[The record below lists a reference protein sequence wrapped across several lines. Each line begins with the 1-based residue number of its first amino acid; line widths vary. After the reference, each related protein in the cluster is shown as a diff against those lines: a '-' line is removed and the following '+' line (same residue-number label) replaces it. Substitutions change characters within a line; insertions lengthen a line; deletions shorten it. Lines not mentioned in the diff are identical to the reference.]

1 MDTAALS
8 KPIWIDRR
16 QALEHLAAELLR
28 HTQVAVDTESN
39 SLFAYQ
45 EQVCLIQFS
54 TPTTDYLLDP
64 LALPDLSPLAP
75 LFANPAIEKIF
86 HAAEYDL
93 ICLKRDFD
101 FTFAN
106 IFDTM
111 QAARILGKTA
121 FGLGAILEE
130 SFGITLNKRYQRAN
144 WGERPLS
151 APMLDY
157 ARMDTHYLIPLRARL
172 AAELETSGRKPMAQ
186 EDFTRLCAVEAGSL
200 HENGQDWWRVS
211 GGRDLIPQQAAVLQ
225 ALCDYRDQQ
234 ARNANLPR
242 FKVLND
248 DVLITLA
255 ETCPQTLAEL
265 KPIPHLG
272 PRNIEKHGVR
282 LLAAIQRG
290 LKSPPLHRPS
300 HPRPDDAYLFRL
312 DLLREWR
319 KVTGRELGVDSDVI
333 LPRDT
338 MEHIAQANPATLS
351 ELQDQMPLLPWR
363 FNRFGAEILRVLPPK
378 VKS

>member
-1 MDTAALS
+1 MDIAALS
-8 KPIWIDRR
+8 KPIWIDRPQSLNR
-16 QALEHLAAELLR
+16 LAVELSR
-28 HTQVAVDTESN
+28 HPRIAVDTESN

-64 LALPDLSPLAP
+64 LALPDLAILAP
-75 LFANPAIEKIF
+75 IFANPDIEKVF
-86 HAAEYDL
+86 HASEYDL
-93 ICLKRDFD
+93 ICLKRDFG
-101 FTFAN
+101 FAVAN

-121 FGLGAILEE
+121 FGLGAMLEE
-130 SFGITLNKRYQRAN
+130 TFGISVNKRYQRAN

-151 APMLDY
+151 GPMLDY
-157 ARMDTHYLIPLRARL
+157 ACMDTHYLIPLRARL
-172 AAELETSGRKPMAQ
+172 ATELEGAGRMPMAQ
-186 EDFTRLCAVEAGSL
+186 EDFVRLCAVEAGL
-200 HENGQDWWRVS
+200 IHENGQDWWRVS
-211 GGRDLIPQQAAVLQ
+211 GGRDLLPQQAAILQ

-234 ARNANLPR
+234 ARHANLPR

-248 DVLITLA
+248 DVLVALA

-265 KPIPHLG
+265 NLIPHLG
-272 PRNIEKHGVR
+272 PRNIEKHGIR

-290 LKSPPLHRPS
+290 LKSPPLHRPN
-300 HPRPDDAYLFRL
+300 HPRPDDAYLNRL
-312 DLLREWR
+312 ELLREWR
-319 KVTGRELGVDSDVI
+319 KITGRDIGVDSDVI

-338 MEHIAQANPATLS
+338 MEHIAQANPANLAQ
-351 ELQDQMPLLPWR
+351 LQAQMSLLPWR
-363 FNRFGAEILRVLPPK
+363 FQRFGADILKVLSPK